1 MKKIIIILAITL
13 ISTGCDIYVEENQP
27 IHEVVVTSTEEIKP
41 LTKQV
46 CDILGFMSSEI
57 IEEQAQQGYTFTGRT
72 RGFWCENLL
81 NFQLKEGN

>member
-1 MKKIIIILAITL
+1 MKRILIILAMIL
-13 ISTGCDIYVEENQP
+13 ILTGCSIYEETPTQVTIETPVEE
-27 IHEVVVTSTEEIKP
+27 VKP

-57 IEEQAQQGYTFTGRT
+57 IEEQAQQGYMFTGRT
-72 RGFWCENLL
+72 RGLFCENML

>member
-1 MKKIIIILAITL
+1 MKRILIILAIIL
-13 ISTGCDIYVEENQP
+13 ILTGCSIYEETPTQVTIETPVEE
-27 IHEVVVTSTEEIKP
+27 VKP

-57 IEEQAQQGYTFTGRT
+57 IEEQAHQGYVFTGRT

>member
-1 MKKIIIILAITL
+1 MKRIISILAIIL
-13 ISTGCDIYVEENQP
+13 ISTGCSIYEETPTQTIVATPVEE
-27 IHEVVVTSTEEIKP
+27 VKP

-72 RGFWCENLL
+72 RGLFCENML

>member
-1 MKKIIIILAITL
+1 MKRILIILAIIL
-13 ISTGCDIYVEENQP
+13 ILTGCNVNEETPTQTIVATPVEE
-27 IHEVVVTSTEEIKP
+27 VKP

-46 CDILGFMSSEI
+46 CDFLGFMSSEI